1 MIALRFLPLASCL
14 VFLLPTEAIAAGTN
28 ARETARRYEL
38 EYARARTAA
47 TSATNAARIPSFAR
61 QTGLPCNVC
70 HTTFPQLTAFGRRFK
85 LAGYTLTTE
94 QTINSGGGDSPRLR
108 LPRLPPPSAMV
119 EASVTSLKTKV
130 PGTQNTDVAF
140 PDQLSVFLGG
150 AVTPSLGAFVQL
162 TYDGTEGAI
171 GIDNV
176 DIRYARQ
183 GNLGSRSLLYGLT
196 LNNNP
201 TVQDVWNTTSAWG
214 FPYASSAV
222 APTPAAGTL
231 IDGGLSQAS
240 AGLGAYALWA
250 DLLYTEF
257 SVYRSAPQGGPNPPD
272 ATSEGTLNGVAP
284 YWRVA
289 LQHNL
294 GKLYAMVG
302 TYGLRASLWPSGVQ
316 GLRDK
321 YTDLGFDGQ
330 LEMGAGPG
338 TMVGH
343 ATYIH
348 EKQTLDATFDA
359 GGSSNAA
366 NTLRTFR
373 ADGSYLLNAGLGLT
387 LGYFQTSGDADATLY
402 APDPVVG
409 SAAGMPD
416 SRGWI
421 SQLQY
426 SPWLNTHVNLQYV
439 LYNKFNG
446 AGTNY
451 DGSGRSAS
459 DNNTLYLLFWL
470 AF

>member
-1 MIALRFLPLASCL
+1 MVAPRCWPLVGLAVVL
-14 VFLLPTEAIAAGTN
+14 AFPAEARAAGTN
-28 ARETARRYEL
+28 VRETARRYEMA
-38 EYARARTAA
+38 YARVRAVAI
-47 TSATNAARIPSFAR
+47 SAKIPSFAR
-61 QTGLPCNVC
+61 QTGLACNVC
-70 HTTFPQLTAFGRRFK
+70 HTSFPGLTAFGRRFK

-94 QTINSGGGDSPRLR
+94 QTINSESPRLR

-119 EASVTSLKTKV
+119 EASFTSLNKTV
-130 PGTQNTDVAF
+130 PETQNNDVAF

-150 AVTPSLGAFVQL
+150 AVTPNLGAFVQL

-183 GNLGSRSLLYGLT
+183 GHLGSQSLLYGLT

-214 FPYASSAV
+214 FPYASSPV
-222 APTPAAGTL
+222 APTPAVGTV
-231 IDGGLSQAS
+231 IDGALGQAS

-289 LQHNL
+289 LQRNL
-294 GKLYAMVG
+294 GKLYGMVG
-302 TYGLRASLWPSGVQ
+302 TYGLRASMFPSGVS
-316 GLRDK
+316 GMRDK
-321 YTDLGFDGQ
+321 YTDLGFDAQ
-330 LEMGAGPG
+330 LELPEGPG
-338 TMVGH
+338 ILVGH
-343 ATYIH
+343 GTYIH
-348 EKQTLDATFDA
+348 ESQTLDATFAD
-359 GGSSNAA
+359 GGAANAS

-373 ADGSYLLNAGLGLT
+373 ADGSYIMNNGIGLT
-387 LGYFQTSGDADATLY
+387 MGYFQTSGNADSTLY
-402 APDPVVG
+402 APDPIDG
-409 SAAGMPD
+409 SATAIPD
-416 SRGWI
+416 SRGFI
-421 SQLQY
+421 GQLEY
-426 SPWLNTHVNLQYV
+426 SPWLNTHLSLQYV

-446 AGTNY
+446 GSTNY

-459 DNNTLYLLFWL
+459 DNNALYFLIWI